1 MTFSTSSSGRRR
13 SLAIGWLVALTLAC
27 SGASPQRAPLSSR
40 QPVADLPPE
49 VPAGG
54 RAARIALLPPQNL
67 TGTTFDE
74 EALATR
80 FEQALAR
87 AGLDVVSGAPVDA
100 FLASRRIRFTGG
112 LDREDAVAAGETLD
126 VRGVLVTTVVQ
137 REEGSSPR
145 LAVLARLVSV
155 DDDPSVYWMDG
166 IAISGEDHR
175 GLLELRLV
183 HRVDRLERRAFSRLA
198 GSLAEFLE
206 GERTGG
212 HRCSSGRRY
221 RPSIV
226 YRNLVPPKDRAV
238 TIAVVPFQNRTQ
250 REHAGEVASL
260 QLTRA
265 LAGIRGYRVL
275 EPAVVREEMLRRRI
289 VVQEG
294 VSRETVR
301 MLRGGL
307 EADYVIGG
315 MVTRYDEARG
325 AKGIPA
331 VDVTVTMLETATGRV
346 AWHSRSEGR
355 GNDGVVLF
363 DLGTIRNTEELS
375 CRLLAQVADGLSGK
389 R

>member
-1 MTFSTSSSGRRR
+1 VTCSTSSSDRRR
-13 SLAIGWLVALTLAC
+13 NAAIVWLFAATLAC

-40 QPVADLPPE
+40 QPVAELPPE

-67 TGTTFDE
+67 TGLTFDE
-74 EALATR
+74 EALSTR

-87 AGLDVVSGAPVDA
+87 AGLDVVSGALVDA

-112 LDREDAVAAGETLD
+112 LDREDAVAAGEALD
-126 VRGVLVTTVVQ
+126 VRGVLVTSVVQ
-137 REEGSSPR
+137 RDEGSPPR

-166 IAISGEDHR
+166 VALSGEDNR

-183 HRVDRLERRAFSRLA
+183 HRLERLERRAFARLSE
-198 GSLAEFLE
+198 SLVEFLD
-206 GERTGG
+206 GERAGG
-212 HRCSSGRRY
+212 RRCSTGRRY
-221 RPSIV
+221 RPSV
-226 YRNLVPPKDRAV
+226 AYRNIVPPKDRAV
-238 TIAVVPFQNRTQ
+238 TVAVVPFQNKTR
-250 REHAGEVASL
+250 RDHAGEVASL

-265 LAGIRGYRVL
+265 LAGVRGFRVL

-307 EADYVIGG
+307 EVDYVVGG
-315 MVTRYDEARG
+315 MVSRYDEARG
-325 AKGIPA
+325 KGGIPA
-331 VDVTVTMLETATGRV
+331 VDVTVTMIETATGRV

-355 GNDGVVLF
+355 GDDGVVLF
-363 DLGTIRNTEELS
+363 DLGTVRSTEELS
-375 CRLLAQVADGLSGK
+375 CRLLGQVANGLSGG

>member
-1 MTFSTSSSGRRR
+1 VTCSTSSSSSFRAQ
-13 SLAIGWLVALTLAC
+13 AIVWPLVAAALAC
-27 SGASPQRAPLSSR
+27 SGTSQRAPLSSR
-40 QPVADLPPE
+40 QPVADLPSE

-54 RAARIALLPPQNL
+54 RAARIALFPPQNL
-67 TGTTFDE
+67 TGLTFDE
-74 EALATR
+74 QALATR

-112 LDREDAVAAGETLD
+112 LDREDAVAAGEALD
-126 VRGVLVTTVVQ
+126 VSGVLVTSVVQ
-137 REEGSSPR
+137 RDEGSPPR
-145 LAVLARLVSV
+145 LSVLARLVSV

-166 IAISGEDHR
+166 VALSGEDNR

-183 HRVDRLERRAFSRLA
+183 HRLDRLERRAFTQLSE
-198 GSLAEFLE
+198 SLVEFLD
-206 GERTGG
+206 GERGAG
-212 HRCSSGRRY
+212 RRCSTGRRY
-221 RPSIV
+221 RPSVV
-226 YRNLVPPKDRAV
+226 YRNVVPPKDRAV
-238 TIAVVPFQNRTQ
+238 TVAVIPFQNRTR

-265 LAGIRGYRVL
+265 LAGIRGFRVL

-307 EADYVIGG
+307 EVDYVVGG
-315 MVTRYDEARG
+315 MVSRYDEAQGRG
-325 AKGIPA
+325 GIPA
-331 VDVTVTMLETATGRV
+331 LDVTVTMIETATGRV

-355 GNDGVVLF
+355 GDDGVVLF
-363 DLGTIRNTEELS
+363 DLGTVRSAEELS
-375 CRLLAQVADGLSGK
+375 CRLLGQVANGLSG
-389 R
+389 RR